1 MHPPAK
7 CAVLASDAAE
17 RACWQAGRMRTPA
30 RLSCTRT
37 DVLLAA
43 AACAAFPGRL
53 LAATTTQP
61 FVTNLAATTDP
72 ALRELLARLEADQP
86 KQQSS
91 LIFPGDVRTSGL
103 GRTDS
108 LSFPPWMEG
117 RWAVTSR
124 PLSIAAPL
132 GRRFLPADLARVRLG
147 DLSELS
153 VPPLQYEVSFVR
165 RATDGAIVSDR
176 INNLRAVQDAAAGFA
191 RVETASFDEKASKIS
206 VTCAPP
212 LELSRTATC
221 PWGSVMTGEW
231 HAVHVRCIHAPPAL
245 KSDASA

>member
-1 MHPPAK
+1 
-7 CAVLASDAAE
+7 
-17 RACWQAGRMRTPA
+17 MRTPA
-30 RLSCTRT
+30 PLSCTRT

-53 LAATTTQP
+53 LAASPPTAIDRPPTLS

-147 DLSELS
+147 DLSKLS

-212 LELSRTATC
+212 LELSRAATC

>member
-1 MHPPAK
+1 MSCLNFIPTLNVSARAI
-7 CAVLASDAAE
+7 CFSIRLISDAC
-17 RACWQAGRMRTPA
+17 RCP
-30 RLSCTRT
+30 TRG

-53 LAATTTQP
+53 LAATSPQS

-72 ALRELLARLEADQP
+72 ALRELLTRLEADQP
-86 KQQSS
+86 KQQQ
-91 LIFPGDVRTSGL
+91 IFPGGSGL

-147 DLSELS
+147 DLSQLS
-153 VPPLQYEVSFVR
+153 VPPLQYEVSFIR
-165 RATDGAIVSDR
+165 RDTDGAIVSDR
-176 INNLRAVQDAAAGFA
+176 CNNLRAVQDAAAGFA

-212 LELSRTATC
+212 VELSRAATC
-221 PWGSVMTGEW
+221 LSTTM
-231 HAVHVRCIHAPPAL
+231 
-245 KSDASA
+245 

>member
-1 MHPPAK
+1 
-7 CAVLASDAAE
+7 
-17 RACWQAGRMRTPA
+17 MRTPA
-30 RLSCTRT
+30 PLSCTRT

-53 LAATTTQP
+53 LAASPPTAIDRPPTQS

-72 ALRELLARLEADQP
+72 ALRELLARIEADQP

-91 LIFPGDVRTSGL
+91 LVFPGGASSGL
-103 GRTDS
+103 GRTDT

-212 LELSRTATC
+212 LELSRAATC
-221 PWGSVMTGEW
+221 PWGSVMIGNGMQCTCGVYMP
-231 HAVHVRCIHAPPAL
+231 HQP
-245 KSDASA
+245 

>member
-1 MHPPAK
+1 
-7 CAVLASDAAE
+7 
-17 RACWQAGRMRTPA
+17 MRTTASRCP
-30 RLSCTRT
+30 TRG

-43 AACAAFPGRL
+43 AACTAFPGRL
-53 LAATTTQP
+53 LAASTPQS

-72 ALRELLARLEADQP
+72 ALRELLTRLEADQP
-86 KQQSS
+86 KQQQ
-91 LIFPGDVRTSGL
+91 IFPGGSGL

-132 GRRFLPADLARVRLG
+132 GRRFLPTDLARVRLG
-147 DLSELS
+147 DLSQLS

-165 RATDGAIVSDR
+165 RDTDGAIVSDR
-176 INNLRAVQDAAAGFA
+176 CNNLRAVQDAAAGFA

-212 LELSRTATC
+212 VELSRAATC
-221 PWGSVMTGEW
+221 LSTTM
-231 HAVHVRCIHAPPAL
+231 
-245 KSDASA
+245 

>member
-1 MHPPAK
+1 
-7 CAVLASDAAE
+7 
-17 RACWQAGRMRTPA
+17 MRTPA
-30 RLSCTRT
+30 PASCTRT
-37 DVLLAA
+37 DVLHAA

-53 LAATTTQP
+53 LAATTTQS

-153 VPPLQYEVSFVR
+153 VPPLQYEVSFIR
-165 RATDGAIVSDR
+165 RDTDGAIVSDR

-191 RVETASFDEKASKIS
+191 RVETANFDEKASKIS

-212 LELSRTATC
+212 LELSRAATC

>member
-1 MHPPAK
+1 
-7 CAVLASDAAE
+7 
-17 RACWQAGRMRTPA
+17 MRTTASRCP
-30 RLSCTRT
+30 TRG

-53 LAATTTQP
+53 LAATTPQS

-72 ALRELLARLEADQP
+72 ALRELLTRLEADQP
-86 KQQSS
+86 KQQQS
-91 LIFPGDVRTSGL
+91 LFPGGSGL

-147 DLSELS
+147 DLSQLS
-153 VPPLQYEVSFVR
+153 VPPLQYEVSFIR
-165 RATDGAIVSDR
+165 RDTDGAIVSDR
-176 INNLRAVQDAAAGFA
+176 CNNLRAVQDAAAGFA

-212 LELSRTATC
+212 VELSRAATC
-221 PWGSVMTGEW
+221 LSTTM
-231 HAVHVRCIHAPPAL
+231 
-245 KSDASA
+245 

>member
-1 MHPPAK
+1 
-7 CAVLASDAAE
+7 
-17 RACWQAGRMRTPA
+17 MRTTASRCP
-30 RLSCTRT
+30 TRG

-53 LAATTTQP
+53 LAATTPQS

-72 ALRELLARLEADQP
+72 ALRELLTRLEADQP
-86 KQQSS
+86 KQQQ
-91 LIFPGDVRTSGL
+91 IFPGGSGL

-132 GRRFLPADLARVRLG
+132 GRRFLPTDLARVRLG
-147 DLSELS
+147 DLSQLS
-153 VPPLQYEVSFVR
+153 VPPLQYEVSFIR
-165 RATDGAIVSDR
+165 RDTDGAIVSDR
-176 INNLRAVQDAAAGFA
+176 CNNLRAVQDAAAGFA

-212 LELSRTATC
+212 VELSRAATC
-221 PWGSVMTGEW
+221 LSTTMQNGTQR
-231 HAVHVRCIHAPPAL
+231 HVTCPRQPCPTPAL
-245 KSDASA
+245 PHASPAPRQPWSA